1 MVADLGI
8 APALRSPPYRK
19 FLVQR
24 GNVISQLPKDRWAGA
39 GSMTKLQH
47 LIDIVLNHGKD
58 LCRYM
63 EKMSV
68 IRAKTQERSTDAKD
82 SRTARQQRIYVRKC
96 SLLSAMSSGRLSKPA
111 NHPEM
116 CFSNSRQ
123 NFPLQQLQVRLL
135 YYEFDNQLLIQK
147 IKHLSGVAFSLV
159 GICAAFFRSCSF
171 FRCSYSFCPS
181 HSFRTSLIC
190 IRDQH
195 MVMTRLFG

>member
-1 MVADLGI
+1 MVADLGV

-68 IRAKTQERSTDAKD
+68 IRAKTRQMP
-82 SRTARQQRIYVRKC
+82 RTVNQQGNKGYMYA
-96 SLLSAMSSGRLSKPA
+96 SAHFCRPCL
-111 NHPEM
+111 
-116 CFSNSRQ
+116 R
-123 NFPLQQLQVRLL
+123 
-135 YYEFDNQLLIQK
+135 
-147 IKHLSGVAFSLV
+147 
-159 GICAAFFRSCSF
+159 AAFQNPRTILRCASRIQGRIFPYNNCRSG
-171 FRCSYSFCPS
+171 SYS
-181 HSFRTSLIC
+181 TSLIINC
-190 IRDQH
+190 
-195 MVMTRLFG
+195 